1 MSRHIKRQNT
11 VAAIIDEM
19 KAWTWHEEPEEEQ
32 EQEAGEP
39 INDIC
44 CHTLCLICDSNSNRN
59 VGELNS

>member
-1 MSRHIKRQNT
+1 MLRHIKRQNT
-11 VAAIIDEM
+11 VAAIIAEM

-32 EQEAGEP
+32 EQEAGEL
-39 INDIC
+39 NVDY